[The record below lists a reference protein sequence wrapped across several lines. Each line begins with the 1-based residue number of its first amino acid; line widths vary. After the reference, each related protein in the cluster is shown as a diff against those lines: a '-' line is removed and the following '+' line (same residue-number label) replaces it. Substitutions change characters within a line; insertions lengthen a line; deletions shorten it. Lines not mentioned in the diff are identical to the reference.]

1 MIDRLFMAVRG
12 LFVRAVVRGID
23 DTGGEQML
31 TVEPHFGR
39 TRSQVPVHQP
49 FGFASHAPLDGA
61 VAPVVAVGGDH
72 ADLMALP
79 PANPSKARF
88 GKLGEG
94 DSVLYDACGQR
105 IYIQNGK
112 IVRIDCTSE
121 MLVTIG
127 GSPILDLTAKQATL
141 NVPLSVKGSITA
153 TDDITTQGDVKA
165 ASVSLTNHT
174 HTVTDAPGTTGKP
187 Q

>member
-1 MIDRLFMAVRG
+1 MIDHLFMAVRS
-12 LFVRAVVRGID
+12 LFSRAVVRAID
-23 DTGGEQML
+23 DTGSEQML
-31 TVEPHFGR
+31 TVESHFGR
-39 TRSQVPVHQP
+39 PRSRVPVHQS

-105 IYIQNGK
+105 IYIQNGR
-112 IVRIDCTSE
+112 IVRVDCTSE

-141 NVPLSVKGSITA
+141 NVPLKVNGGIETSDDVVAGGISVMNHNHSGVTRG
-153 TDDITTQGDVKA
+153 GDTSGPPTK
-165 ASVSLTNHT
+165 
-174 HTVTDAPGTTGKP
+174 
-187 Q
+187 

>member
-12 LFVRAVVRGID
+12 LFVRAVVHAID
-23 DTGGEQML
+23 DTGSEQML
-31 TVEPHFGR
+31 SVESHFGR
-39 TRSQVPVHQP
+39 MRSRVPVHQA

-61 VAPVVAVGGDH
+61 VAPVVAIGGDH

-105 IYIQNGK
+105 VYVQNGK
-112 IVRIDCTSE
+112 IVRIDCTAE

-127 GSPILDLTAKQATL
+127 GSPILDLTATQATL
-141 NVPLSVKGSITA
+141 NVPLKVNGGIDATKDIVAGGISLMNHPHTGVKSG
-153 TDDITTQGDVKA
+153 TDKSGAPTT
-165 ASVSLTNHT
+165 
-174 HTVTDAPGTTGKP
+174 
-187 Q
+187 

>member
-1 MIDRLFMAVRG
+1 MDHLFMAVRG
-12 LFVRAVVRGID
+12 LFVRAVVRAID
-23 DTGGEQML
+23 DAGAEQML
-31 TVEPHFGR
+31 SVESHFGR
-39 TRSQVPVHQP
+39 VRSRVPVHQA

-61 VAPVVAVGGDH
+61 VTPVVAVGGDH

-105 IYIQNGK
+105 VYVQNGK

-127 GSPILDLTAKQATL
+127 GSPILDLTAEQATL
-141 NVPLSVKGSITA
+141 NVPLKVKGKIEASGDVVGGGISLITHQHASVKSGTDKSGPPA
-153 TDDITTQGDVKA
+153 T
-165 ASVSLTNHT
+165 
-174 HTVTDAPGTTGKP
+174 
-187 Q
+187 

>member
-1 MIDRLFMAVRG
+1 MIDHLFMSVRS
-12 LFVRAVVRGID
+12 LFVRAVVRAID
-23 DTGGEQML
+23 DTGSEQML
-31 TVEPHFGR
+31 SVESHFGR
-39 TRSQVPVHQP
+39 MRSRVPVHQQ

-105 IYIQNGK
+105 VYVQNGK
-112 IVRIDCTSE
+112 IVRIDCTAE
-121 MLVTIG
+121 MLVTIA

-141 NVPLSVKGSITA
+141 NVPLKVNGGIET
-153 TDDITTQGDVKA
+153 TDDVVAAGISLMNHLHGGVQKGGDR
-165 ASVSLTNHT
+165 SEPPES
-174 HTVTDAPGTTGKP
+174 
-187 Q
+187 